1 MNKQCVIAGFMLF
14 SLILLPVSLVA
25 DDIPLAGEDIANMKV
40 DFTWTEKH
48 ACKGPSPQI
57 KVSNVPL
64 PVVQFTVYL
73 RDMTK
78 PGYFHGGGIV
88 QKRFNTII
96 KEGEL
101 HSYYGPCF
109 TEGPPRNFVMRV
121 YGLDVDGKI
130 IAYGE
135 KIVPYPVE

>member
-1 MNKQCVIAGFMLF
+1 MKKQCAIAG
-14 SLILLPVSLVA
+14 LILLSMIILPVSLLA
-25 DDIPLAGEDIANMKV
+25 DEIPLAGEKISRMEV
-40 DFTWTEKH
+40 DFIWTEKH
-48 ACKGPSPQI
+48 TCKGPSP
-57 KVSNVPL
+57 KVEMSNVPL
-64 PVVQFTVYL
+64 PVLQFTVYL

-88 QKRFNTII
+88 QKRFNKII

-101 HSYYGPCF
+101 KSYYGPCF
-109 TEGPPRNFVMRV
+109 TDGPPRNFVMRV

-135 KIVPYPVE
+135 KILPYPIE